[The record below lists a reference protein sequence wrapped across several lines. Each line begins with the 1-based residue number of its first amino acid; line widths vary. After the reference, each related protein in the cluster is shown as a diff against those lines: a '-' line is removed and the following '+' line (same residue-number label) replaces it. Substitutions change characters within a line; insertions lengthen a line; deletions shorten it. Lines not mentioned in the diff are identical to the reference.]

1 MRSKSRKT
9 RSIQRSKKLLKR
21 NRLGIAAVEMAIVA
35 PLLLLLIFMMVEA
48 SRFLTAL
55 NATAGAAREVARLVA
70 IGGVDQSTAEQH
82 ARDVMEHSLFNSDTV
97 RVEITNEASSVEGF
111 NLVSVEVSIDF
122 SDVSVVGDPFNLGVT
137 EVSGFSSMISEQE

>member
-1 MRSKSRKT
+1 MRFKSKARTKPVKASC
-9 RSIQRSKKLLKR
+9 Q
-21 NRLGIAAVEMAIVA
+21 NRTGIAAVELAMVA

-70 IGGVDQSTAEQH
+70 ITDADETTALRH
-82 ARDVMEHSLFNSDTV
+82 AKDVMENSLFASDTV
-97 RVEITNEASSVEGF
+97 KIDITNVPSNVPDM
-111 NLVSVEVSIDF
+111 NLVTVEVSINY

-137 EVSGFSSMISEQE
+137 EVTGHSSMLSEQ